1 MYTTTANRHLFHN
14 ALLLCQHSSKQ
25 TPISQHVTVMPTFF
39 QTDTYLTARHCHAN
53 ILPDTYLTAR
63 HCHANILPNRHLSH
77 STSLSCQHSSKQ
89 TPISQHVTVMPTFFQ
104 TDAYFTA
111 RCCHANLLPN
121 SPGIE
126 HATTANRQMPFS
138 LYVTVM
144 PTFFQ
149 MLEALN
155 TPQPQP
161 DK

>member
-1 MYTTTANRHLFHN
+1 
-14 ALLLCQHSSKQ
+14 
-25 TPISQHVTVMPTFF
+25 MPTFF
-39 QTDTYLTARHCHAN
+39 QTDT
-53 ILPDTYLTAR
+53 
-63 HCHANILPNRHLSH
+63 
-77 STSLSCQHSSKQ
+77 
-89 TPISQHVTVMPTFFQ
+89 
-104 TDAYFTA
+104 YFTA

-149 MLEALN
+149 TLEALN
-155 TPQPQP
+155 TPQP